1 VVDGGGAEQVRH
13 LQHAAARHPLLSWR
27 LFPNTATLTFYQSRY
42 NSGYLAFTP
51 VENEKVDHSPLQPTT
66 AQQQALWDRYDA
78 NSYPFIDFGNKY
90 DITEPCTT
98 RRYCR
103 ARPGPRSPF
112 ARPVEPDRSGCPRSR
127 KLHHRGYLQDDRRPA
142 IAAEPDQSM
151 RISM

>member
-1 VVDGGGAEQVRH
+1 MVDGGGAEQVRH

-27 LFPNTATLTFYQSRY
+27 LFLNTATLTFDQSRY

-90 DITEPCTT
+90 DITEPLYDPQVLQGKTWAQIALCTT
-98 RRYCR
+98 RR
-103 ARPGPRSPF
+103 ARSLRVPS
-112 ARPVEPDRSGCPRSR
+112 EP
-127 KLHHRGYLQDDRRPA
+127 Q
-142 IAAEPDQSM
+142 
-151 RISM
+151 